1 MTTKCETEFEQ
12 HRITKTGSNNKVT
25 QQETVSLKA
34 SLTDNSGEKLT
45 EQTCYSTSSAKNYAQ
60 PLICNEITIPIY
72 KENELINSSSVS
84 PKTAMT
90 NIIDQFVGEQQQ
102 QTIFTTTITE
112 NVLNE
117 SLRTSEK

>member
-1 MTTKCETEFEQ
+1 M
-12 HRITKTGSNNKVT
+12 S
-25 QQETVSLKA
+25 
-34 SLTDNSGEKLT
+34 
-45 EQTCYSTSSAKNYAQ
+45 
-60 PLICNEITIPIY
+60 
-72 KENELINSSSVS
+72 S

-102 QTIFTTTITE
+102 STITTTITE